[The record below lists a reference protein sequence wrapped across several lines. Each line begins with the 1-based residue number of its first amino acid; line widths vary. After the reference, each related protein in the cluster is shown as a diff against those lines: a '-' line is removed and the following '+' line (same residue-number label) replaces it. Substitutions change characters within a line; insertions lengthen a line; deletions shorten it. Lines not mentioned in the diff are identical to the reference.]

1 MLAIQKVILI
11 KNQQNLRKLLKQTKV
26 VVKRVLLEILKKIR
40 INNVNRILI
49 EHININSV
57 STKFDIL
64 PSMVKDNIQ
73 ILTVLETKID
83 SFFPQT
89 QFRIERYAPSFRYDR
104 NSHGGGNFLF
114 IRDIPE
120 KVISIT
126 PFRSSPGGV
135 L

>member
-26 VVKRVLLEILKKIR
+26 VVKRVLLEFLKKIR
-40 INNVNRILI
+40 INNVNR
-49 EHININSV
+49 V

-64 PSMVKDNIQ
+64 PSMVRDNIQ

-89 QFRIERYAPSFRYDR
+89 QF
-104 NSHGGGNFLF
+104 
-114 IRDIPE
+114 
-120 KVISIT
+120 
-126 PFRSSPGGV
+126 
-135 L
+135 

>member
-26 VVKRVLLEILKKIR
+26 VVKRVLLEFLKKIR
-40 INNVNRILI
+40 INNVNR
-49 EHININSV
+49 V

-89 QFRIERYAPSFRYDR
+89 QF
-104 NSHGGGNFLF
+104 
-114 IRDIPE
+114 
-120 KVISIT
+120 
-126 PFRSSPGGV
+126 
-135 L
+135 

>member
-40 INNVNRILI
+40 INNVNRVLI

-83 SFFPQT
+83 SFFHK
-89 QFRIERYAPSFRYDR
+89 RSSELNNMLLHLDMI
-104 NSHGGGNFLF
+104 G
-114 IRDIPE
+114 IPMAV
-120 KVISIT
+120 VIS
-126 PFRSSPGGV
+126 F